1 VTDISLTTQFSALV
15 LLLVLSGL
23 FSMTETVMMASNRYR
38 LRSLASA
45 GHRGAQLALDLLART
60 DRLLGV
66 ILLFNNLVN
75 IAAATLASVITINL
89 FGEESWVLGAGTVVL
104 TFFILVFSEITP
116 KVIGARHADRL
127 ALFVSYPLS
136 GLLRLSYPAVW
147 FVNLFVSGLLWS
159 MRLQRK
165 ADTATASLS
174 VEELRAMVLESGQYV
189 PQKHRS
195 ILVNLFDLEHITV
208 EDLMTPRGAIEA
220 IDLAAT
226 EDDIRNH
233 LATSY
238 HTRLPVFDGDT
249 ERVIGV
255 LHLRRLLGTTL
266 ESGFEVASIREVV
279 VKPYFIPADTPVY
292 SQLQFFQENH
302 QRMALVVDEYGE
314 LLGLVTLEDIIE
326 ELIGKFTTGMPD
338 ASGKLH
344 WGKDGSV
351 LVDGSQNLREI
362 NRRLGLDLP
371 VDGPKTLNGLIV
383 EYLQDIPE
391 TGLSMRIDGVPIEV
405 VQTEDKMVRTAR
417 LFRPTAAGG
426 RHRAAA

>member
-1 VTDISLTTQFSALV
+1 
-15 LLLVLSGL
+15 
-23 FSMTETVMMASNRYR
+23 MTETVMMASNRYR
-38 LRSLASA
+38 LRSLASS
-45 GHRGAQLALDLLART
+45 GHRGAQLALDLIAQT

-89 FGEESWVLGAGTVVL
+89 FGEHSWALGAGTIVL
-104 TFFILVFSEITP
+104 TFLILVFSEITP
-116 KVIGARHADRL
+116 KVVGARHADRL
-127 ALFVSYPLS
+127 ALFLSYPITALLKLS
-136 GLLRLSYPAVW
+136 HPAVW
-147 FVNLFVSGLLWS
+147 FINLFVSGLLWTL
-159 MRLQRK
+159 RLQPK
-165 ADTATASLS
+165 DDAPATSLS
-174 VEELRAMVLESGQYV
+174 VEELRAMVLESGHYI

-195 ILVNLFDLEHITV
+195 ILLNLFDLEHITV

-220 IDLAAT
+220 VDLAAP
-226 EDDIRNH
+226 EEEIRTR

-238 HTRLPVFDGDT
+238 HTRVPVFDGDT

-266 ESGFEVASIREVV
+266 ESGFEIASIREVV

-302 QRMALVVDEYGE
+302 QRLALVVDEYGE

-338 ASGKLH
+338 SSGKLH

-383 EYLQDIPE
+383 EYLQEIPE
-391 TGLSMRIDGVPIEV
+391 AGLSMRIDGVPIEV
-405 VQTEDKMVRTAR
+405 VQTEDRMVRTAR
-417 LFRPTAAGG
+417 LFRPSAAGPR
-426 RHRAAA
+426 RHTPV